1 MLVDVHNELPNQSP
15 IIYQEHSHCREPISS
30 VGVQLE
36 GSKQGDHN
44 RDDDDTMQAV
54 HCESG
59 QPVGRWTD
67 TTDVLKVFH
76 LDNKIIIRDAERRK
90 KEASNVIQTT
100 RQSNTVHPRH

>member
-1 MLVDVHNELPNQSP
+1 MYIMSCP
-15 IIYQEHSHCREPISS
+15 INSLLYQEHSHCREPISS

-67 TTDVLKVFH
+67 TTDVLKMFH
-76 LDNKIIIRDAERRK
+76 LDTMTKQRR
-90 KEASNVIQTT
+90 
-100 RQSNTVHPRH
+100 